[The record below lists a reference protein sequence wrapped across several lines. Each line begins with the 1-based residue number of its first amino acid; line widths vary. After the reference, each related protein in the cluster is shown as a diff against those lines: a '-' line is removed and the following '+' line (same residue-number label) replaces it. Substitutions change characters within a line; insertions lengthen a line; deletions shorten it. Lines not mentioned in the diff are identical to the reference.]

1 MGSGFSEPLF
11 QPRLPPPP
19 LASGLKPARRNDT
32 VHPVLKGL
40 LLTRMHPPKN
50 ISRRHALRDVACGFG
65 GLAMG
70 ALAHQQATGASAR
83 IVHHPPKAKR
93 VIFLFMA
100 GGVSHVDSYDY
111 KEQLFQDD
119 GKMVRFDDA
128 RTLAKTRK
136 IIEHRVMKPLWD
148 FEQYGQAGQHVS
160 ELFPHTARHVDD
172 LCFLKGMHTEGVA
185 HGPSTLFLHTG
196 SINLVRPSMGSWAN
210 YGLGTENEN
219 LPGFVSI
226 GPAMGNGGPRNYSNA
241 FLPAAYQGT
250 PVGRAGI
257 PAKEA
262 TIRNL
267 TSAHHDPAT
276 QRQQFNLLRQLNAE
290 QANRT
295 PEDDKLEAV
304 INSFELA
311 WRMQNNAPDILDLSR
326 ESPSTLEMYG
336 IGEKHTDNFGQYCLR
351 ARRLSEAGVRYV
363 QVNYTDNT
371 NNPAWDQHS
380 NMPKHIE
387 HARATDKPVAG
398 LLEDLKRRGLLEDT
412 IVWWGSEFGRT
423 PYAQDKGTGR
433 DHNPDGFTVWL
444 AGGGFKPGFS
454 YGETDSHGHHAVEA
468 KVHMHDLH
476 ATILHQLGIDHEKL
490 TYRYDGRDFR
500 LTDVFGRVVTD
511 IIS

>member
-19 LASGLKPARRNDT
+19 LASGLKPARRNDK

-50 ISRRHALRDVACGFG
+50 TSRRHALRDVACGFG

-267 TSAHHDPAT
+267 TGAHHDPAT

-304 INSFELA
+304 ISSFELA

>member
-19 LASGLKPARRNDT
+19 LASGLKPARRNDK

-119 GKMVRFDDA
+119 GKMVRFNDA

-267 TSAHHDPAT
+267 TGAHHDPAT

-304 INSFELA
+304 ISSFELA